1 MLVRGIVA
9 IIVLFSSVIL
19 SATFLV
25 GSPVPIT
32 IERAEQGYRFSSFS
46 KAPISLG
53 NPVAAASLRVHLPK
67 YRYPLDNDI
76 LSLKSK
82 RKSEYVS
89 RVLEARPGDTL
100 AGMLMR
106 AGIRQSEIAAA
117 IEALREYYNPRH
129 IRPGNEIRV
138 TFTPDSIEFKTS
150 PTLGQ
155 LRGLAISPEFDRQ
168 ITVTRAIDGTYSS
181 NEREK
186 VLTRSLIRAEGT
198 IKSSLYVDGLKAGLS
213 ASVLVD
219 LIRVYSWDV
228 DFQRGIHPGDGFEV
242 MFEQLYEADSGTKV
256 NGDIVYAAL
265 TLQGVRHPIYRHKA
279 VKSGVE
285 YFDEQGKSAKKA
297 LMRTPINGARL
308 SSGFGRRK
316 HPILGYTRMH
326 RGLDFAAPRGTP
338 IYAAGNGIL
347 EVAGRKGAYGNYIR
361 IRHNGTYKTA
371 YGHMKSLAR
380 GMRKGKRVRQ
390 GQVIGYVGTTGRSTG
405 PHLHYEI
412 LKGGRQV
419 NPRRLKMPSGRQL
432 KSSELLRFKLMRKSI
447 DRKFAGLAPKE
458 NLADAK

>member
-1 MLVRGIVA
+1 
-9 IIVLFSSVIL
+9 
-19 SATFLV
+19 
-25 GSPVPIT
+25 
-32 IERAEQGYRFSSFS
+32 
-46 KAPISLG
+46 
-53 NPVAAASLRVHLPK
+53 
-67 YRYPLDNDI
+67 
-76 LSLKSK
+76 
-82 RKSEYVS
+82 
-89 RVLEARPGDTL
+89 
-100 AGMLMR
+100 
-106 AGIRQSEIAAA
+106 
-117 IEALREYYNPRH
+117 
-129 IRPGNEIRV
+129 
-138 TFTPDSIEFKTS
+138 
-150 PTLGQ
+150 
-155 LRGLAISPEFDRQ
+155 
-168 ITVTRAIDGTYSS
+168 
-181 NEREK
+181 
-186 VLTRSLIRAEGT
+186 
-198 IKSSLYVDGLKAGLS
+198 LKAGLS

-279 VKSGVE
+279 VKNGAE

-412 LKGGRQV
+412 LQGGRQV

-432 KSSELLRFKLMRKSI
+432 KSSELLRFKLIRKSI